1 MPENIVRGGTER
13 NATTLELFFDLVYVF
28 AITQVVGFIHHEPT
42 AVGLAKGAFLLLLL
56 WWTWSI
62 YTWTTNWTGTDT
74 AAIKLFLLATMGTT
88 LLMATAVPDAFGES
102 STQFGITFFVVRL
115 LAGGLYWVAAA
126 DYPAQR
132 KAFYTFFP
140 LSQAGATMILIGA
153 FLEGPWL
160 WGFWIAG
167 AALDLYSAVNAGRGT
182 WAVDAGHFAE
192 RNGLF
197 VIIALGESV
206 VGIGLT
212 FAGVEHD
219 PANVVALIV
228 AFAGIAALWWA
239 YFDHAAPYVEAHF
252 KGLQGQE
259 RGRFARDAY
268 SFLHYPL
275 VVGIVFFAVG
285 LEEVVTHPLDPL
297 SEAGRVA
304 IGLGTALVLMSIVAG
319 VYRAVQ
325 RVAAERSIASGAVLA
340 LVWIGSS
347 WNALMFVSVSV
358 AATVVALS
366 LERGHTWPEPTVTTP
381 DAP

>member
-1 MPENIVRGGTER
+1 
-13 NATTLELFFDLVYVF
+13 
-28 AITQVVGFIHHEPT
+28 
-42 AVGLAKGAFLLLLL
+42 
-56 WWTWSI
+56 
-62 YTWTTNWTGTDT
+62 
-74 AAIKLFLLATMGTT
+74 MGTT
-88 LLMATAVPDAFGES
+88 LLMATAVPDASGES
-102 STQFGITFFVVRL
+102 STQFGITFFAVRL

-197 VIIALGESV
+197 IIIALGESV

-297 SEAGRVA
+297 SEVGRLA

-325 RVAAERSIASGAVLA
+325 RVAAERLIASSAVLA
-340 LVWIGSS
+340 LVWVGST
-347 WNALMFVSVSV
+347 WNALTFVSVSV
-358 AATVVALS
+358 AATVIALS
-366 LERGHTWPEPTVTTP
+366 LERGHTWPEPRVATP